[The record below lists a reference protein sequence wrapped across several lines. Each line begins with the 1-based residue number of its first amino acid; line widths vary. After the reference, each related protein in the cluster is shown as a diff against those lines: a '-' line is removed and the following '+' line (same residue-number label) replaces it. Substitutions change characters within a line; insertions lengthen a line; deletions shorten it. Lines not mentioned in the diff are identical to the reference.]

1 MIAESCGEHLK
12 KATFELGGDDPFI
25 VLNDA
30 DVKEAAKAAYKSR
43 MHCNG
48 QAAINA
54 KRFIIQDEVYDEFK
68 ERLIEEIESKTV
80 IGDPFNLKTNLGPMG
95 TNRMLK
101 KLRAQVRDAVDNGGG

>member
-1 MIAESCGEHLK
+1 MK

-30 DVKEAAKAAYKSR
+30 NIKAAAAAAYKSR

-54 KRFIIQDEVYDEFK
+54 KRFIIQEEVYDEFK
-68 ERLIEEIESKTV
+68 ELLIEEIESKTV
-80 IGDPFNLKTNLGPMG
+80 IGDPFALKTNLGPMG
-95 TNRMLK
+95 TKRTLD
-101 KLRAQVRDAVDNGGG
+101 KLRT